1 MALGLS
7 ALGLGFRVEGT
18 ISLYLL
24 LQGVRLMCIC
34 WFNVFEDLL
43 GEPRGLSPSTL

>member
-7 ALGLGFRVEGT
+7 ALGLGSRVEGT
-18 ISLYLL
+18 ISLYPL
-24 LQGVRLMCIC
+24 LQGVRLMCIY

-43 GEPRGLSPSTL
+43 ESQGDLVPSTL